1 MSKKFSHLDENGNPN
16 MVDISSKTESK
27 RIAIAYTKVKLN
39 SETLNL
45 IIEDK
50 IQKGNVIQVANI
62 AGIQASKKTHELIPL
77 CHPLDLS
84 YVKLKFNIC
93 NDDNSIEIIS
103 EACTVGKT
111 GVEME
116 ALIAAS
122 TAALTRAPLRR
133 RTRGF
138 PQLLAATQ
146 RYENRLSSEEQ
157 SR

>member
-27 RIAIAYTKVKLN
+27 RIAIAYAKVKLN
-39 SETLNL
+39 NETLNL

-84 YVKLKFNIC
+84 YIKLKFNIC

-116 ALIAAS
+116 ALTAAS
-122 TAALTRAPLRR
+122 TAALTI
-133 RTRGF
+133 
-138 PQLLAATQ
+138 
-146 RYENRLSSEEQ
+146 YDMCKSIDKKIIISELKLKHK
-157 SR
+157 SGGKSGTFNG